1 MSVACQVRRTGSAGA
16 PERDPSA
23 ENLPLAFRPGLLAR
37 CTGMSVSDRAARP
50 GIDGLNVPRALRP
63 DVEQI
68 VALTDQ
74 FCAEHLDAEYARLC
88 ARLVAKL
95 SRKRPSPLLR
105 GDLRIWAAATIYAV
119 GSVNFLFDR
128 AQPLHLSGDQLS
140 ELTGVPKRTMANKAK
155 QIRDL
160 LGLDYRDLEF
170 CRRDMIETHPS
181 AWYVQV
187 DGLIVDARMLP
198 AALQQECRRLGLI
211 PELATGA

>member
-1 MSVACQVRRTGSAGA
+1 MSS
-16 PERDPSA
+16 DP
-23 ENLPLAFRPGLLAR
+23 PAR
-37 CTGMSVSDRAARP
+37 CGV
-50 GIDGLNVPRALRP
+50 DGFRVPRALRA

-68 VALTDQ
+68 VALTDG

-88 ARLVAKL
+88 TGLVAKL

-128 AQPLHLSGDQLS
+128 SQPLHLSGDDLS
-140 ELTGVPKRTMANKAK
+140 DLTGVPKSTMANKAK

-160 LGLDYRDLEF
+160 LHLDRLDLEF
-170 CRRDMIETHPS
+170 CRRDLIEHHPF
-181 AWYVQV
+181 AWYVEV

-198 AALQQECRRLGLI
+198 AALQAECRRRGLI
-211 PELATGA
+211 PDLAAVA

>member
-1 MSVACQVRRTGSAGA
+1 
-16 PERDPSA
+16 
-23 ENLPLAFRPGLLAR
+23 
-37 CTGMSVSDRAARP
+37 MSVSDRAARP

-74 FCAEHLDAEYARLC
+74 FCVEHLDAEYAQLC

-105 GDLRIWAAATIYAV
+105 GDLRIWAAATIYTV

-198 AALQQECRRLGLI
+198 AALQQECRRRGLI

>member
-1 MSVACQVRRTGSAGA
+1 MVT
-16 PERDPSA
+16 DPATRSS
-23 ENLPLAFRPGLLAR
+23 L
-37 CTGMSVSDRAARP
+37 
-50 GIDGLNVPRALRP
+50 DGLNVPRALRP

-68 VALTDQ
+68 VALTEA
-74 FCAEHLDAEYARLC
+74 FCLEHLDGEYARLC

-105 GDLRIWAAATIYAV
+105 GDLRIWAAAAIYTV

-128 AQPLHLSGDQLS
+128 AQPLHLTGDDLS
-140 ELTGVPKRTMANKAK
+140 DLTGVPKSTMANKAK

-160 LGLDYRDLEF
+160 FGLGRLDLEF
-170 CRRDMIETHPS
+170 CHRDMIERHPT

-198 AALQQECRRLGLI
+198 AALQQECRRRGLI
-211 PELATGA
+211 PDLAVGT

>member
-1 MSVACQVRRTGSAGA
+1 MT
-16 PERDPSA
+16 
-23 ENLPLAFRPGLLAR
+23 
-37 CTGMSVSDRAARP
+37 DRAARSD
-50 GIDGLNVPRALRP
+50 IDGLKVPRAVRP

-68 VALTDQ
+68 VALTDG

-105 GDLRIWAAATIYAV
+105 GDLRIWAAAAIYAV

-128 AQPLHLSGDQLS
+128 SQPLHLTGDDLS
-140 ELTGVPKRTMANKAK
+140 DLTGVPKSTMANKAK

-160 LGLDYRDLEF
+160 LGLGRLDLEF
-170 CRRDMIETHPS
+170 CRHDLIERQPW

-187 DGLIVDARMLP
+187 DGVIVDARMLP
-198 AALQQECRRLGLI
+198 AALQEECRSRGLI
-211 PELATGA
+211 PDLAAGT

>member
-1 MSVACQVRRTGSAGA
+1 MSGDRSA
-16 PERDPSA
+16 RS
-23 ENLPLAFRPGLLAR
+23 
-37 CTGMSVSDRAARP
+37 
-50 GIDGLNVPRALRP
+50 GIDGLNVPCALRP

-68 VALTDQ
+68 VALTDG

-95 SRKRPSPLLR
+95 ARKRPSPLLR
-105 GDLRIWAAATIYAV
+105 GDLRIWAAAAIYTV

-128 AQPLHLSGDQLS
+128 SQPQHLSGDDLS
-140 ELTGVPKRTMANKAK
+140 DLTGVPKSTMANKAK

-160 LGLDYRDLEF
+160 LGLGRLDLEF
-170 CRRDMIETHPS
+170 CRRDMLERHPS

-198 AALQQECRRLGLI
+198 TALQDECRRRGLI
-211 PELATGA
+211 PVLAAGA